1 MLILGIETSCD
12 ETAVALCDSQCNRV
26 VQQVYTQIDTHAPY
40 GGVVPEL
47 ASRDHVAKLAP
58 MVEQFIK
65 EQQLDPKQLD
75 GLAYTRGPGLIG
87 ALMVGA
93 CVGKTLA
100 YGWGIPCLGV
110 HHIEAHL
117 LAVML
122 EESRPSFPFVALIV
136 SGGHTML
143 VHAKS
148 LGDYSVIGETLDDA
162 AGEAFDKTA
171 KLIGLPYP
179 GGPSLAKL
187 AEEGNPEAYPF
198 TRPMMHHPSCDM
210 SFSGLKTQVAQTY
223 SSFSG
228 RDSLADLAASFQ
240 ATVVD
245 VLLKKSERALQE
257 LGLKQLVIAGG
268 VSANKRLRCFA
279 EDRFS
284 KQGIRVFVPRLSYCT
299 DNAAMVAYAGSV
311 RMEAGEFDDT
321 LVIEP
326 KARWALESLRPP
338 GATPHTSPGSF

>member
-1 MLILGIETSCD
+1 MLVLGIETSCD
-12 ETAVALCDSQCNRV
+12 ETAVALYDNQRNTV

-58 MVEQFIK
+58 MVDQFLK
-65 EQQLDPKQLD
+65 EQSQDPKQLD
-75 GLAYTRGPGLIG
+75 GIAYTRGPGLIG

-93 CVGKTLA
+93 CVAKSLS
-100 YGWGIPCLGV
+100 YGWGVPCLGV
-110 HHIEAHL
+110 HHMEAHF

-122 EESRPSFPFVALIV
+122 EEDRPDFPFVALIV
-136 SGGHTML
+136 SGGHSML
-143 VHAKS
+143 VHVKS

-198 TRPMMHHPSCDM
+198 TRPMFHHPNCNM

-223 SSFSG
+223 SSFTDS
-228 RDSLADLAASFQ
+228 DSLADLAASFQ

-257 LGLKQLVIAGG
+257 LGLNQLVIAGG
-268 VSANKRLRCFA
+268 VSANKRLRRFA
-279 EDRFS
+279 EERFS
-284 KQGIRVFVPRLSYCT
+284 KQGIRVFVPRISYCT
-299 DNAAMVAYAGSV
+299 DNAAMVAYIGCV
-311 RMEAGEFDDT
+311 RMQAGQFDDS
-321 LVIEP
+321 LAVEP
-326 KARWALESLRPP
+326 KARWSLESLDPP
-338 GATPHTSPGSF
+338 GSS